1 MLGTTETSFSNKNFE
16 DFLLMKTQPTEFPC
30 ETQEFPIEKSFL
42 KSQNFHKRDFSCLF
56 HKNDN
61 KRDFTKDFSNEKRD
75 FYQEILD
82 KMKVFKSQKGLEME
96 KAINYMMKQFE
107 KNQMNYFE
115 FLQEKDPLTLRF
127 LIQILYDK
135 LHVFSN
141 NNAKIE
147 VLEQK
152 FVDSQRNS
160 SVLQDEIMEKN
171 IEFNTINTKFC
182 TLLQKSKDFLWLI
195 CETKKEMKNMLF
207 SEKNAMNFTR
217 KTALENLLKEFE
229 NLEGKMK
236 EFEPFYE
243 EKKEDLGFLKKF
255 EKSRKN
261 IVESFRAVYEEKK
274 PLKEN
279 FNVLN
284 TRNEERKTLEI
295 FEKELKLKTI
305 F

>member
-1 MLGTTETSFSNKNFE
+1 MGTTETSFSNKNFE
-16 DFLLMKTQPTEFPC
+16 DFLLMKTQPTEFPS
-30 ETQEFPIEKSFL
+30 ETHDFL
-42 KSQNFHKRDFSCLF
+42 AENPLINPKNLHKRDFSCYF
-56 HKNDN
+56 QKKNY
-61 KRDFTKDFSNEKRD
+61 KRDFTKNFNEKGD
-75 FYQEILD
+75 FYEEILD
-82 KMKVFKSQKGLEME
+82 KMKVFKGQKGLEME
-96 KAINYMMKQFE
+96 KSINYMMKQFE
-107 KNQMNYFE
+107 KNHINYYE

-135 LHVFSN
+135 LQVFSN
-141 NNAKIE
+141 NNDKIE

-152 FVDSQRNS
+152 LVDSQRNS
-160 SVLQDEIMEKN
+160 SVLQDEMMEKN
-171 IEFNTINTKFC
+171 IEFNTVNTKFC
-182 TLLQKSKDFLWLI
+182 ILLQKSKDFLWLI
-195 CETKKEMKNMLF
+195 AETRKEMKNMLF

-243 EKKEDLGFLKKF
+243 EKNENLGFLKKF

-279 FNVLN
+279 FTVLN
-284 TRNEERKTLEI
+284 TRNEEKKTLEI
-295 FEKELKLKTI
+295 FEKELK
-305 F
+305 